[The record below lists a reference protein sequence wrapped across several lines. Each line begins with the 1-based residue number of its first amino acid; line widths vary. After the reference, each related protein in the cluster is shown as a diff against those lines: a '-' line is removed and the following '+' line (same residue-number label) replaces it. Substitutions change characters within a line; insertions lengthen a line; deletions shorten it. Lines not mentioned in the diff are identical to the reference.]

1 MVLIFKKSLGTP
13 PRPSE
18 LEPSEEGR
26 RKVYLKSN
34 PGYVYD
40 LGNLGSIALTECRDE
55 TGCQDISGFAAA
67 AAT

>member
-26 RKVYLKSN
+26 RKVYLRSN
-34 PGYVYD
+34 PGYIYD
-40 LGNLGSIALTECRDE
+40 LGSIALTECRDE